1 MEEPGRLQ
9 SMGPQSRTRLSDFTL
24 AHHSCF
30 WKCFPG
36 FLFPEPCS
44 CAQNALCRASLPISL
59 EKLSTAIAA
68 AHSLE
73 QRFACCDSAP
83 PGEIQKGA
91 EVGTASAQGADPAP
105 KASPSVSAELGSPS
119 MRCLVQNMCGKSL
132 FHTGFLLRPGVGRL
146 RGYPSL
152 SLASAPRKLPLQH
165 PLGSKFNTAA
175 TFLGN

>member
-9 SMGPQSRTRLSDFTL
+9 SMGLQSRTRLSDFTL

-59 EKLSTAIAA
+59 EKLSTAIVA

-73 QRFACCDSAP
+73 QRFACFDSAP

-105 KASPSVSAELGSPS
+105 KASPSVSAESWVPHQ
-119 MRCLVQNMCGKSL
+119 CAVWWKTC
-132 FHTGFLLRPGVGRL
+132 VGNL
-146 RGYPSL
+146 CFT
-152 SLASAPRKLPLQH
+152 LASSSAPGWDACAGTQASPLPGL
-165 PLGSKFNTAA
+165 PASCRCSIL
-175 TFLGN
+175 